1 MEEKEFAKYK
11 PGDLLEMLLEQY
23 RQLDQNEKDELEF
36 SILNGEELPD
46 DVRKILKQLNI
57 KEI

>member
-1 MEEKEFAKYK
+1 MVAK
-11 PGDLLEMLLEQY
+11 DSLLETLLEQY
-23 RQLDQNEKDELEF
+23 RQLDKEQQDEVEF

-46 DVRKILKQLNI
+46 DVREILKQLNI

>member
-1 MEEKEFAKYK
+1 MEKKET
-11 PGDLLEMLLEQY
+11 LLEMLLEQY
-23 RQLDQNEKDELEF
+23 RQLDNNQKDEVEF

-46 DVRKILKQLNI
+46 DVREILKQLNI

>member
-1 MEEKEFAKYK
+1 MEKKET
-11 PGDLLEMLLEQY
+11 LLEMLLEQY
-23 RQLDQNEKDELEF
+23 RQLDENQKDEVEF

-46 DVRKILKQLNI
+46 DVREILKELNI

>member
-1 MEEKEFAKYK
+1 MEKKET
-11 PGDLLEMLLEQY
+11 LLEMLLEQY
-23 RQLDQNEKDELEF
+23 RQLDKNQKDEVEF

-46 DVRKILKQLNI
+46 DVREILKKLNI

>member
-1 MEEKEFAKYK
+1 MEKKET
-11 PGDLLEMLLEQY
+11 LLEMLLEQY
-23 RQLDQNEKDELEF
+23 RQLDKNQKDEVEF

-46 DVRKILKQLNI
+46 DVREILKELNI

>member
-1 MEEKEFAKYK
+1 MKKKET
-11 PGDLLEMLLEQY
+11 LLEMLLEQY
-23 RQLDQNEKDELEF
+23 RQLDNNQKDEVEF

-46 DVRKILKQLNI
+46 DVREILKQLNI